1 MIEKFALVLRIIK
14 WPQIRWRI
22 LGLVRCL
29 FGYLSELFF
38 QQLRLMSQS
47 VVSFSARQMVYHVAS
62 STCSYS
68 SSIMFE
74 NWSFVTL
81 GPELKTETRMAMA
94 RLSKGWRIRGT
105 QSSISYERKRIGRSN
120 FSDKQRPLRRIKLHW
135 CGAFCLFVS
144 SFETNFFDYF
154 SCNLLNIF
162 LREFEMKTF
171 FYERLV

>member
-1 MIEKFALVLRIIK
+1 MADSWSCSVFVRL
-14 WPQIRWRI
+14 PIRT
-22 LGLVRCL
+22 LLPKVT
-29 FGYLSELFF
+29 S
-38 QQLRLMSQS
+38 LMSQC

-74 NWSFVTL
+74 KWSFVPL

-144 SFETNFFDYF
+144 NFETNFFSIIFRAICLTF
-154 SCNLLNIF
+154 SCVQFWTWIWNENVLLRAF
-162 LREFEMKTF
+162 C
-171 FYERLV
+171 LVL